1 LDRILRKKARM
12 TAYDGAVEARVAQHY
27 ATQNL
32 EQRILGAFEAA
43 GKPRASITAD
53 DLAAVDEFH
62 IGGREATEAIAA
74 QMNLRPGMRLLDIGC
89 GIGGPARYFAS
100 AQGCHVTGID
110 LTPEYVRTAQA
121 LSALVG
127 LSASVQFE
135 QGSAAALS
143 FEGHTFDGAYMFH
156 VGMNIQDKVKL
167 FREVKRVLRDTAVF
181 AIFDVMRIG
190 PGELQFPVPWAS
202 KADESFVATTDDYRK
217 NLIDQGFAITAQSER
232 KQFALDFFARMRQRN
247 EQQGPRPL
255 GLHLVMGETATLKLS
270 NVVDG
275 LRRGVI
281 APVELVARA

>member
-1 LDRILRKKARM
+1 M
-12 TAYDGAVEARVAQHY
+12 TANDGYAEVRVAQHY
-27 ATQNL
+27 ATENL
-32 EQRILGAFEAA
+32 EQRILAAFEAA
-43 GKPRASITAD
+43 GKPRNSITAD
-53 DLAAVDEFH
+53 DLAVVDEFH

-74 QMNLRPGMRLLDIGC
+74 QMDLRPGMRLLDIGS

-100 AQGCHVTGID
+100 VHGCHVTGVD

-121 LSALVG
+121 ISVLVG
-127 LSASVQFE
+127 VSASVQFE
-135 QGSAAALS
+135 QGSATELP
-143 FEGHTFDGAYMFH
+143 FEDHSFDGAYMLH

-167 FREVKRVLRDTAVF
+167 FREVKRALRGKAVY

-202 KADESFVATTDDYRK
+202 KTDESFVATTDDYRDA
-217 NLIDQGFAITAQSER
+217 LLDQGFAIMAERER

-247 EQQGPRPL
+247 EQQRPQPL

-270 NVVDG
+270 NVVEG

>member
-1 LDRILRKKARM
+1 M
-12 TAYDGAVEARVAQHY
+12 TANDGYAEVRVAQHY
-27 ATQNL
+27 ATENL
-32 EQRILGAFEAA
+32 EQRILAAFEAA
-43 GKPRASITAD
+43 GKPRNSITAD
-53 DLAAVDEFH
+53 DLAVVDEFH

-74 QMNLRPGMRLLDIGC
+74 QMDLRPGMRLLDIGS

-100 AQGCHVTGID
+100 VHGCHVTGVD

-121 LSALVG
+121 ISVLVG
-127 LSASVQFE
+127 VSASVQFE
-135 QGSAAALS
+135 QGSATELP
-143 FEGHTFDGAYMFH
+143 FEDHSFDGAYMLH

-167 FREVKRVLRDTAVF
+167 FREVKRALRGKAVY

-202 KADESFVATTDDYRK
+202 KTDESFVATTDDYRDA
-217 NLIDQGFAITAQSER
+217 LLDQGFAIMAERER

-247 EQQGPRPL
+247 EQQRPQPL

-270 NVVDG
+270 NIVEG

>member
-1 LDRILRKKARM
+1 M
-12 TAYDGAVEARVAQHY
+12 TANDGYAEVRVAQHY
-27 ATQNL
+27 ATENL
-32 EQRILGAFEAA
+32 EQRILAAFEAA
-43 GKPRASITAD
+43 GKPRNSITAD
-53 DLAAVDEFH
+53 DLAVVDEFH

-74 QMNLRPGMRLLDIGC
+74 QMDLRPGMRLLDIGS

-100 AQGCHVTGID
+100 VHGCHVTGVD
-110 LTPEYVRTAQA
+110 LAPEYVRTAQA
-121 LSALVG
+121 ISVLVG
-127 LSASVQFE
+127 VSASVQFE
-135 QGSAAALS
+135 QGSATELP
-143 FEGHTFDGAYMFH
+143 FEDHSFDGAYMLH

-167 FREVKRVLRDTAVF
+167 FRKVKRALRDKAVY

-202 KADESFVATTDDYRK
+202 KTDESFVATADDYR
-217 NLIDQGFAITAQSER
+217 NALLDQGFAIMAERER

-247 EQQGPRPL
+247 EQQRPQPL

-270 NVVDG
+270 NVVEG

>member
-1 LDRILRKKARM
+1 M
-12 TAYDGAVEARVAQHY
+12 TANDGHAEVRVAQHY
-27 ATQNL
+27 ATENL
-32 EQRILGAFEAA
+32 EQRILAAFEAA
-43 GKPRASITAD
+43 GKPRNRITAD

-74 QMNLRPGMRLLDIGC
+74 QMDLRPGMRLLDIGS

-100 AQGCHVTGID
+100 VHGCHVTGVD
-110 LTPEYVRTAQA
+110 LAPEYVRTAQA
-121 LSALVG
+121 ISILVG
-127 LSASVQFE
+127 VSASVQFE
-135 QGSAAALS
+135 QGSATQLP
-143 FEGHTFDGAYMFH
+143 FEDHSFDGAYMLH

-167 FREVKRVLRDTAVF
+167 FRAVKRALRGTAVF

-202 KADESFVATTDDYRK
+202 KTDESFIATTDDYR
-217 NLIDQGFAITAQSER
+217 NALLDEGFAIMAARER
-232 KQFALDFFARMRQRN
+232 KQFALDFFAQMRQRN
-247 EQQGPRPL
+247 QQQQPQPV

-270 NVVDG
+270 NVVEG